1 MTMKLLFAPD
11 GKVLGCQCVGAE
23 GVEKRVDV
31 IATVMRF
38 GGSVSDL
45 AELEL
50 CYAPPYSSPKDPVNY
65 AGYMAENVLSGRAPV
80 KRWYDLP
87 LRDEKES
94 VLLDVRTSEEY
105 QAGHLAGSMNIP
117 VDELRERL
125 EELPEDKEIWVYCQ
139 VGLRGYIAQRI
150 LMQRR
155 PGQKIYNLSG
165 GYRLLTVANLC

>member
-1 MTMKLLFAPD
+1 M
-11 GKVLGCQCVGAE
+11 
-23 GVEKRVDV
+23 
-31 IATVMRF
+31 
-38 GGSVSDL
+38 
-45 AELEL
+45 
-50 CYAPPYSSPKDPVNY
+50 
-65 AGYMAENVLSGRAPV
+65 
-80 KRWYDLP
+80 
-87 LRDEKES
+87 
-94 VLLDVRTSEEY
+94 LLDVRTSEEY